1 VAGVIMSDFRFGS
14 VALIGR
20 PNAGKSTLL
29 NRILGQKV
37 AITSDK
43 PQTTRNRIVGIFTDE
58 SMQAVIVD
66 TPGIHL
72 AKSRINRSMVS
83 VAKNALEDVEAVC
96 LVVDAQRARERW
108 PEDGEGVSPALEHMA
123 AIIDGIDSKPVFVVL
138 NKMDKIAKTEL
149 LPLMQGLHARLPKA
163 EIVPTSALKG
173 TGVKVLVDLWREHL
187 PEGPAMFPSDQV
199 MDGSERFLVA
209 ELIREK
215 VFRSTHQEVP
225 YGTAVEVEQFTEE
238 EREDGK
244 PYIEIYARVL
254 VERKSQKGI
263 IIGKQGA
270 MLKRIGTA
278 ARKEI
283 GALLGARVRLHL
295 HVSVVE
301 NWTQNARFLHQFGIE

>member
-1 VAGVIMSDFRFGS
+1 MTDMSEFRFGS

-29 NRILGQKV
+29 NRVLGQKV

-58 SMQAVIVD
+58 TMQAVIVD
-66 TPGIHL
+66 TPGIHY

-83 VAKNALEDVEAVC
+83 VAKNALEEVDAIC
-96 LVVDAQRARERW
+96 LVIDAHRAHERW
-108 PEDGEGVSPALEHMA
+108 PADGQGVSPALEHMA
-123 AIIDGIDSKPVFVVL
+123 VVVDGIEGKPVFIVL
-138 NKMDKIAKTEL
+138 NKMDKLPKTEL
-149 LPLMQGLHARLPKA
+149 LPLMQGLHGRLPQA
-163 EIVPTSALKG
+163 EIVPTSATRG
-173 TGVKVLVDLWREHL
+173 TGVKVLLGLLRQNL
-187 PEGPAMFPSDQV
+187 PVGPAMFPVDQI
-199 MDGSERFLVA
+199 MDGSERFLVS

-225 YGTAVEVEQFTEE
+225 YGTAVEIEQFTEE
-238 EREDGK
+238 AREDGT
-244 PYIEIYARVL
+244 PYVEIFARVL

-263 IIGKQGA
+263 IIGKQGS
-270 MLKRIGTA
+270 MLKHIGTA

-301 NWTQNARFLHQFGIE
+301 NWTQNARMLHQFGIE

>member
-1 VAGVIMSDFRFGS
+1 MTEISEFRFGS

-29 NRILGQKV
+29 NRVLGQKV

-58 SMQAVIVD
+58 TMQAVIVD
-66 TPGIHL
+66 TPGIHY

-83 VAKNALEDVEAVC
+83 VAKNALEEVDAIC
-96 LVVDAQRARERW
+96 LVVDAHRARERW
-108 PEDGEGVSPALEHMA
+108 PEDGQGVSPALEHMA
-123 AIIDGIDSKPVFVVL
+123 VVVDGIEGKPVFVVL
-138 NKMDKIAKTEL
+138 NKMDKIPKTEL
-149 LPLMQGLHARLPKA
+149 LPLMQGLHERLPLA
-163 EIVPTSALKG
+163 EIVPTSATRG
-173 TGVKVLVDLWREHL
+173 TGVKVLLGLLRQHL
-187 PEGPAMFPSDQV
+187 PVGPAMFPVDQI
-199 MDGSERFLVA
+199 MDGSERFLVS

-225 YGTAVEVEQFTEE
+225 YGTAVEIEQFTEE
-238 EREDGK
+238 AREDGT
-244 PYIEIYARVL
+244 PYVEIFARVL

-263 IIGKQGA
+263 IIGKQGS
-270 MLKRIGTA
+270 MLKHIGTA

-301 NWTQNARFLHQFGIE
+301 NWTQNSRMLHQFGIE